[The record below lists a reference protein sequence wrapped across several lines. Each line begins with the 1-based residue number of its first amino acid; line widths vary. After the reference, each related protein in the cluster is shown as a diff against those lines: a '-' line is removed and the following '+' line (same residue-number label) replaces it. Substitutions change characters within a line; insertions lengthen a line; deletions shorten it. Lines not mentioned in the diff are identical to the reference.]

1 MRGGSMIINN
11 IIIYDYINRKINQFN
26 FDPQTNIFVSKS
38 NTVGKSSL
46 MKSIYHCLGYSVKI
60 WPQNWDIQ
68 NMMFQI
74 KITNRE
80 REHIVTRHKNLFY
93 IDGSKMVLDEKEYSI
108 WLQDFLNIEIKL
120 KDKKSKLLSNVYA
133 SEILLPFYIDQDK
146 SWGGYLYSK
155 SSDSFAR
162 YSNPVK
168 NVLDFYFQISNNIL
182 YDLELQ
188 KSALETEL
196 NDTQRKIEA
205 LTLLGNEHPS
215 FLAPVAADTITRNND
230 SIANQ
235 TTKYLGRINL
245 LNNSVS
251 SINNEII
258 ELESKIDQLS
268 RDISEL
274 DKLKRSYEYRIG
286 EIKYECIHCNSK
298 LTAEQS
304 LTRLKIRNNLYEIVD
319 QINQNKQ
326 ERTKLEEK
334 KRNILLTKN
343 NIIDTISK
351 TEEIV
356 KETKEFNTIETYI
369 EEQVNQKIAS
379 NYMFVEQKLIN
390 EQYEKTKSIN
400 EVSKKIARAK
410 RLSSQKRSAIK
421 QRYNE
426 LINEYERHFKDFK
439 LDDIDFYSFKEVK
452 GSGIN
457 GNKKQLA
464 LYTLYSNLVNE
475 FSTVKI
481 PFAMDSF
488 IKNETA
494 SELKEQMFSFLS
506 KYYLSFE
513 GQSFFSIIEENVKY
527 LGPNSYHFLDLEKP
541 ILMDV
546 NETNDHLIRA
556 FDII

>member
-1 MRGGSMIINN
+1 MIIDN
-11 IIIYDYINRKINQFN
+11 IIIYDYINRKINQFS

-60 WPQNWDIQ
+60 WPQNWNTQ

-74 KITNRE
+74 KISNRE
-80 REHIVTRHKNLFY
+80 RVHIVTRHKNLFY
-93 IDGSKMVLDEKEYSI
+93 IDGNQKVLTEKEYSI
-108 WLQDFLNIEIKL
+108 WLQDLLDIEIKI
-120 KDKKSKLLSNVYA
+120 KDKKSKLLSDVYA
-133 SEILLPFYIDQDK
+133 SEILMPFYIDQDK
-146 SWGGYLYSK
+146 SWNGYLYSK

-188 KSALETEL
+188 KSALEAEL
-196 NDTQRKIEA
+196 SGTQKKIEA
-205 LTLLGNEHPS
+205 LTLLGNEHAP
-215 FLAPVAADTITRNND
+215 FLAPVTADTITRNND
-230 SIANQ
+230 NIASQ
-235 TTKYLGRINL
+235 TTSYLGRINL
-245 LNNSVS
+245 LSNSVS

-258 ELESKIDQLS
+258 EIESKIDQLS

-274 DKLKRSYEYRIG
+274 DKLKRSYESRIS

-298 LTAEQS
+298 LTVEQS
-304 LTRLKIRNNLYEIVD
+304 LTRLKIRNNLYEIVNH
-319 QINQNKQ
+319 INQNKQ
-326 ERTKLEEK
+326 ERTELEEK
-334 KRNILLTKN
+334 KRSILLTKE
-343 NIIDTISK
+343 NIINTISK

-356 KETKEFNTIETYI
+356 KETKKFNTIETYI
-369 EEQVNQKIAS
+369 KEQVNQKIAS

-390 EQYEKTKSIN
+390 EQYEKTKSIK
-400 EVSKKIARAK
+400 EFSKKIASVK
-410 RLSSQKRSAIK
+410 RLSAQKKSGIK
-421 QRYNE
+421 KRYNE

-452 GSGIN
+452 GSGIDA
-457 GNKKQLA
+457 NKKLLA

-494 SELKEQMFSFLS
+494 SELKEQMFGFLS
-506 KYYLSFE
+506 KFYLSIE
-513 GQSFFSIIEENVKY
+513 GQSFFSIIEENVKH
-527 LGPNSYHFLDLEKP
+527 LGSNNYHFIDLEKP
-541 ILMDV
+541 ILKDV
-546 NETNDHLIRA
+546 NETNDHLTRE
-556 FDII
+556 FDIIY

>member
-1 MRGGSMIINN
+1 MIIDN
-11 IIIYDYINRKINQFN
+11 IIIYDYIDQKINQFS

-46 MKSIYHCLGYSVKI
+46 MKSIYYCLGYSVKI
-60 WPQNWDIQ
+60 WPANWNTQ

-74 KITNRE
+74 KISNRE
-80 REHIVTRHKNLFY
+80 REHIVTRHKDLFY
-93 IDGSKMVLDEKEYSI
+93 IDGNQKVLTEKEYSK
-108 WLQDFLNIEIKL
+108 WLQEFLNIEIKI
-120 KDKKSKLLSNVYA
+120 KDKKSKLLSDIYA
-133 SEILLPFYIDQDK
+133 SEVLMPFYIDQDK
-146 SWGGYLYSK
+146 SWGGYLFSK

-188 KSALETEL
+188 KSSLEAEL
-196 NDTQRKIEA
+196 NDTKKKIEA
-205 LTLLGNEHPS
+205 LTLLGNDHAP
-215 FLAPVAADTITRNND
+215 FLTPVIADTITSNA
-230 SIANQ
+230 SQ
-235 TTKYLGRINL
+235 TTNYLGRINL
-245 LNNSVS
+245 LSNSVS
-251 SINNEII
+251 PINNEII

-274 DKLKRSYEYRIG
+274 NKLKRSYESRIG

-298 LTAEQS
+298 LTVEQS
-304 LTRLKIRNNLYEIVD
+304 LTRLKIRNNLYEIVNY
-319 QINQNKQ
+319 INKNKQ
-326 ERTKLEEK
+326 ERIELEEK
-334 KRNILLTKN
+334 KRSLLLTKD
-343 NIIDTISK
+343 NIIDKISI

-356 KETKEFNTIETYI
+356 KDSKEFNTIETYI
-369 EEQVNQKIAS
+369 EDQVNQKIAS

-390 EQYEKTKSIN
+390 EQYEKTNSIK
-400 EVSKKIARAK
+400 EISKKIASEK
-410 RLSSQKRSAIK
+410 RLSAQKKSGIK
-421 QRYNE
+421 KRYNE

-452 GSGIN
+452 GSGIDS
-457 GNKKQLA
+457 NKKLLA

-488 IKNETA
+488 IKNEIA
-494 SELKEQMFSFLS
+494 SELKEQMFGFLS
-506 KYYLSFE
+506 KYYLTIE

-527 LGPNSYHFLDLEKP
+527 LDPNNYHYIYLEKP
-541 ILMDV
+541 ILKDV
-546 NETNDHLIRA
+546 NDTNDHLTNA
-556 FDII
+556 FDILY